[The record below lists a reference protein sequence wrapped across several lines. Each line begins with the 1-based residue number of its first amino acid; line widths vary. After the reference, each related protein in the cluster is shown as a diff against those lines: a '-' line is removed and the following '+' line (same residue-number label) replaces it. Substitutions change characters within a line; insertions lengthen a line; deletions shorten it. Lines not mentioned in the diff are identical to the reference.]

1 MNTTLQG
8 DWPEPAR
15 STTFILPDL
24 PWAVLLP
31 VIAKDARPG
40 DVIEVHTE
48 AMREVAEAALRAAGR
63 QDVPV
68 ILRAPRS
75 RNADRAA

>member
-1 MNTTLQG
+1 MDHTTQR

-31 VIAKDARPG
+31 VIAKDARSG
-40 DVIEVHTE
+40 DTIEVHTE
-48 AMREVAEAALRAAGR
+48 AMREVAEAALRAEGR
-63 QDVPV
+63 QDVAV
-68 ILRAPRS
+68 ELRPPRT
-75 RNADRAA
+75 RPTGRAA

>member
-1 MNTTLQG
+1 MDQTTQHEA
-8 DWPEPAR
+8 PEARR

-48 AMREVAEAALRAAGR
+48 AMREVAEAALCAENR
-63 QDVPV
+63 QDVAV
-68 ILRAPRS
+68 QLRPPRTRS
-75 RNADRAA
+75 AERAA

>member
-1 MNTTLQG
+1 MDQTTQRE
-8 DWPEPAR
+8 WPEPAR

-63 QDVPV
+63 QDVAV
-68 ILRAPRS
+68 ELRPPRTRS
-75 RNADRAA
+75 TGRAA

>member
-1 MNTTLQG
+1 MNTTPQG
-8 DWPEPAR
+8 EWPEPAR

-31 VIAKDARPG
+31 VIARDARPG

-48 AMREVAEAALRAAGR
+48 AMRDVAEAALRAEGR
-63 QDVPV
+63 QDVAV
-68 ILRAPRS
+68 QLRPPRTHS
-75 RNADRAA
+75 SGRAA

>member
-1 MNTTLQG
+1 MEPTTQN
-8 DWPEPAR
+8 DAPATGR
-15 STTFILPDL
+15 ATTFILPDL

-48 AMREVAEAALRAAGR
+48 AMREVAEAALRAENR
-63 QDVPV
+63 QDVAV
-68 ILRAPRS
+68 ELRPPRTRS
-75 RNADRAA
+75 SGRAA

>member
-1 MNTTLQG
+1 MDQTTHNQA
-8 DWPEPAR
+8 PEAGR

-48 AMREVAEAALRAAGR
+48 AMREVAEAALRAEGR
-63 QDVPV
+63 QDVAV
-68 ILRAPRS
+68 QLRPPRTRS
-75 RNADRAA
+75 TGRAA

>member
-1 MNTTLQG
+1 MTTTTER

-15 STTFILPDL
+15 FTTFILPDL

-48 AMREVAEAALRAAGR
+48 AMREVAEAALRAEDR
-63 QDVPV
+63 QDVTV
-68 ILRAPRS
+68 ELRPPRT
-75 RNADRAA
+75 RPTGRAA

>member
-1 MNTTLQG
+1 MTTTTERE
-8 DWPEPAR
+8 WSEPAR

-48 AMREVAEAALRAAGR
+48 AMREVAEAALRAEGR
-63 QDVPV
+63 QDVAV
-68 ILRAPRS
+68 QLRPPRTHS
-75 RNADRAA
+75 SGRAA

>member
-1 MNTTLQG
+1 MDQTTTSQAA
-8 DWPEPAR
+8 EAR
-15 STTFILPDL
+15 HATTFILPDL

-48 AMREVAEAALRAAGR
+48 VMREVADAALRAANR
-63 QDVPV
+63 QDVEV
-68 ILRAPRS
+68 QLRPPRTRSTGHAP
-75 RNADRAA
+75 